1 VTYRR
6 DLELARKLADIADRI
21 TTAFAGTVGAMQVER
36 KADDSPVTEVDRA
49 VENALRNALRAAR
62 PDDEVLGEEGGGPVA
77 GIGATRRWIID
88 PIDGTQ
94 GYLSG
99 GSDWVTYIA
108 LEVEG
113 QLEVSV
119 ISSPPGRRRWEAAR
133 GKGAWCNGRR
143 LRVSNTE
150 RLPGA
155 AWSTYL
161 GDDGTRDLAP
171 IRRMRAASADMRH
184 PHSYP
189 SVAAGTVDIAFD
201 LFGGEWDFAAPR
213 LLVEEAGGRMTDL
226 SGRDRIDTGSMLATN
241 GHLHL
246 QALEVIEPGGG
257 RGAAARA

>member
-1 VTYRR
+1 
-6 DLELARKLADIADRI
+6 
-21 TTAFAGTVGAMQVER
+21 MQVER

-49 VENALRNALRAAR
+49 VESALRNALRAAR

-94 GYLSG
+94 SYLSG

-119 ISSPPGRRRWEAAR
+119 ISSPPERRRWEAVR
-133 GKGAWCNGRR
+133 GRGAWCNSRR
-143 LRVSNTE
+143 LRVSSTE
-150 RLPGA
+150 RLSGA

-161 GDDGTRDLAP
+161 GDDGTRDLDP
-171 IRRMRAASADMRH
+171 IRRMRAASADMRQ

-189 SVAAGTVDIAFD
+189 GVAAGTVDIAFD
-201 LFGGEWDFAAPR
+201 LFGGEWDFAAPK
-213 LLVEEAGGRMTDL
+213 LLIEEAGGRMTDL
-226 SGRDRIDTGSMLATN
+226 AGRDRIDTGSMLATN

-246 QALEVIEPGGG
+246 QVLEVIEQGGG
-257 RGAAARA
+257 RWAAAPS